1 MGKTNFDRITA
12 SPEALAS
19 FLASLPCLDAPW
31 DDDFHRIFRGGG
43 GNSDRQPC
51 PGPGVHPERVD
62 RPQVPEMLL
71 FQCRCDRSDG
81 SDGNKHDDSAVRIM
95 RTALSSWLTKVNPQL
110 CRGQKNSFQRG
121 VKRTGKKL
129 PIIAEVVCRPHNYD
143 NEEVSLVKEAQA
155 RPSEML
161 DDIPMPKP
169 RLLREKA

>member
-51 PGPGVHPERVD
+51 PCPGVHPERVD
-62 RPQVPEMLL
+62 RPPVPEMLL

-110 CRGQKNSFQRG
+110 CRGQKNSFRRG
-121 VKRTGKKL
+121 VKQTEKKL

-161 DDIPMPKP
+161 DDILMPKP

>member
-31 DDDFHRIFRGGG
+31 DDDFHRIFRGVG

-62 RPQVPEMLL
+62 RPPVPEMLL

-95 RTALSSWLTKVNPQL
+95 RTALLSWLTK
-110 CRGQKNSFQRG
+110 R
-121 VKRTGKKL
+121 
-129 PIIAEVVCRPHNYD
+129 IASS
-143 NEEVSLVKEAQA
+143 EE
-155 RPSEML
+155 
-161 DDIPMPKP
+161 
-169 RLLREKA
+169 